1 MSRARWVVPAFA
13 LGCLALEHCLAEGE
27 SRRAYP
33 CGATSVVCVRVEELA
48 VFEKSWSFEG
58 ACVGARCAVEA
69 VAGDVS
75 VGESF
80 HPSDQALR
88 LGGGGVARLPFRS
101 PGTPDGARLSLNVR
115 CEEGATLWLDGDG
128 TSTTVET
135 TRLAGAGPWRR
146 VDRTLRN
153 ALNRYDSIREAQ
165 QGETQFAPQLRVE
178 GSGACVVDRV
188 RLTLTAMVCT
198 AHVTQTEYCYEW
210 SRSAPDASARWDD
223 VSAAKDAPDDA
234 REDAPVDAGRADADA
249 GRADADATTA
259 LDATKADDGATAD
272 AAGDAGDADV
282 DDVVDAPD
290 AAGDADAADVADA
303 GARE

>member
-1 MSRARWVVPAFA
+1 MSRARWAVPAFA

-27 SRRAYP
+27 SLRAFP

-48 VFEKSWSFEG
+48 IFEKSWSFEG
-58 ACVGARCAVEA
+58 ACVGARCAVEP
-69 VAGDVS
+69 VTGDVS

-101 PGTPDGARLSLNVR
+101 PGTPDGARLSLNAR

-128 TSTTVET
+128 TSTTVEAV
-135 TRLAGAGPWRR
+135 RLAGAGPWRR

-178 GSGACVVDRV
+178 GSGACAVDRV

-210 SRSAPDASARWDD
+210 SRTAPDASARWDD
-223 VSAAKDAPDDA
+223 VSAAKDAPDDV
-234 REDAPVDAGRADADA
+234 REDALVDAGRPDADA
-249 GRADADATTA
+249 ATA
-259 LDATKADDGATAD
+259 LDAPKAEDAADDVATAD
-272 AAGDAGDADV
+272 AAGDAGDADA
-282 DDVVDAPD
+282 DDVVDATD